1 MQYQVETIKQ
11 IFMCRSDGKRFLQG
25 EGAFSE
31 YILPSN
37 IAYMCDQYMVL
48 GGNSWVSAAHLN
60 CELQPADQPR
70 NIKHPP

>member
-11 IFMCRSDGKRFLQG
+11 IFMCRSDGKL

-37 IAYMCDQYMVL
+37 IAYMCDQYEVL